1 MGIVYNTEKY
11 TIACLSVHLV
21 NELKQLYLIFLNCHV
36 LYIVHYSR
44 VGENIIDYIFLLLP
58 TSNNDAVMGTIFF
71 IFFYQGFGGSV
82 LRPRRFLYFMFNC
95 TVFHSFSRNENC
107 VLVFFSLFRFRI
119 NVIRIRIQDFANLD
133 PGADPNEN

>member
-1 MGIVYNTEKY
+1 MEKY

-21 NELKQLYLIFLNCHV
+21 NELKQLYLIFLKCGV
-36 LYIVHYSR
+36 QYSR

-58 TSNNDAVMGTIFF
+58 TSNNDAVMGTIFY
-71 IFFYQGFGGSV
+71 IFLSRV
-82 LRPRRFLYFMFNC
+82 WRLRSPSKEVLYFMFNC

-107 VLVFFSLFRFRI
+107 VLVLFSLFRFRI

-133 PGADPNEN
+133 PDADPNEN

>member
-1 MGIVYNTEKY
+1 MEKY

-21 NELKQLYLIFLNCHV
+21 NELKQLYLIFLKCGV
-36 LYIVHYSR
+36 QYSR

-58 TSNNDAVMGTIFF
+58 TSNNDAVMGTIFY
-71 IFFYQGFGGSV
+71 IFLSRV
-82 LRPRRFLYFMFNC
+82 WRLRSPSKEVLYFMFNC

-133 PGADPNEN
+133 PDADPNEN